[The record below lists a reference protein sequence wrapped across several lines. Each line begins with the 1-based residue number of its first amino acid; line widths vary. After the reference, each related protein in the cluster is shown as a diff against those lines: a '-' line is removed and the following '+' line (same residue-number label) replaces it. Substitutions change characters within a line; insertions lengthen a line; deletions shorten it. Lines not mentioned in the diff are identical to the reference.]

1 MYHNKTAIL
10 PELKGNKVRYILEL
24 NLRKVKKKKKIQ
36 PDSNPVEAK
45 TNYI

>member
-10 PELKGNKVRYILEL
+10 PELKRNKVRYILGL
-24 NLRKVKKKKKIQ
+24 NLRKVKKKKKA
-36 PDSNPVEAK
+36 DSNPVEAAK